1 MLAKA
6 NRVVLAGDF
15 RAAVRRGRRAT
26 TPSAVYYRLP
36 TDPANPLRFG
46 VIVSKA
52 VGNAVNRNLV
62 RRRLRALGRERVDAG
77 GTGEDVVIRVLPG
90 TADGSRPDVSRH
102 SWDSLSADMH
112 AAFDSSAGPVKGADR

>member
-1 MLAKA
+1 VLAKA

-15 RAAVRRGRRAT
+15 RAAVRRGRRST

-36 TDPANPLRFG
+36 TDPAHPLRFG

-77 GTGEDVVIRVLPG
+77 GMGEDVVIRVLPG
-90 TADGSRPDVSRH
+90 SAGFSRPDVSRH

>member
-6 NRVVLAGDF
+6 NRVVLAEDF
-15 RAAVRRGRRAT
+15 RAAVRRGRRAS

-36 TDPANPLRFG
+36 TDPAHPLRFG

-52 VGNAVNRNLV
+52 VGNAVSRNLV
-62 RRRLRALGRERVDAG
+62 RRRLRALGRSRVDAG
-77 GTGEDVVIRVLPG
+77 NRGEDVVIRVLP
-90 TADGSRPDVSRH
+90 ASADVSGRDVSQH

-112 AAFDSSAGPVKGADR
+112 AALDSPAGPAKGAGR

>member
-1 MLAKA
+1 VLARA
-6 NRVVLAGDF
+6 NRVVLPGDF

-36 TDPANPLRFG
+36 TDPAHPLRFG

-62 RRRLRALGRERVDAG
+62 RRRLRALGRGRVDAG
-77 GTGEDVVIRVLPG
+77 GRGEDIVIRVLPAS
-90 TADGSRPDVSRH
+90 ADESQH

-112 AAFDSSAGPVKGADR
+112 AALDSPAGPAKGADR

>member
-1 MLAKA
+1 M
-6 NRVVLAGDF
+6 VLPADF

-36 TDPANPLRFG
+36 TDPAAPVRFG

-52 VGNAVNRNLV
+52 VGNAVDRNKV
-62 RRRLRALGRERVDAG
+62 RRRLKALGRGLVDG
-77 GTGEDVVIRVLPG
+77 GHRGEDVVIRVLPG
-90 TADGSRPDVSRH
+90 SAQE

-112 AAFDSSAGPVKGADR
+112 AVLAPADTQNPSGR